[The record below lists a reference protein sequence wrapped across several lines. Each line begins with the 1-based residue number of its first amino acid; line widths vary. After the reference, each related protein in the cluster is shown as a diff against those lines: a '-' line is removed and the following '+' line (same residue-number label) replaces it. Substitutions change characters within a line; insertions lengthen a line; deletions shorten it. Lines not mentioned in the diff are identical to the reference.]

1 MKDAMNTA
9 SGREDGAKALKKR
22 EKGNQLNVDECCAI
36 EYLAIYKDKR
46 ALNFCFRL
54 FCLRKVLSFC

>member
-1 MKDAMNTA
+1 MEEQMNEA
-9 SGREDGAKALKKR
+9 SGWEDGEKALKKR

-36 EYLAIYKDKR
+36 EYLAIYMDKR
-46 ALNFCFRL
+46 ALNFLLSC